1 MKIRPLLI
9 LVEFGLITAPL
20 AWWWTQGGLESYY
33 ELFKRLAFPLLQE
46 LGVGHISPGLVRDR
60 LAGFI
65 PFLGLMLVTPQMPL
79 KRRLG
84 GLGLGFVVIFF
95 GHVALSYWAWASFGR
110 DGASAGSMAR
120 YFPALVI
127 NDAVPIILWAIFAN
141 RFLLDQLL
149 KVIPS
154 SRLAPM
160 VVSSEEGTEPHDPI
174 PESLDPAHPGDA
186 KNREAGQRGD
196 GDD

>member
-1 MKIRPLLI
+1 VKIRPLLI

-65 PFLGLMLVTPQMPL
+65 PFVALMLVTPQMPL

-84 GLGLGFVVIFF
+84 GLGLGIVVIFF

-110 DGASAGSMAR
+110 TGVSADSMAR
-120 YFPALVI
+120 YFPALII
-127 NDAVPIILWAIFAN
+127 NDAVPFILWAFFAN
-141 RFLLDQLL
+141 RFLLDRLQ

-160 VVSSEEGTEPHDPI
+160 VVPSEEGAEPRDPI
-174 PESLDPAHPGDA
+174 PESPAPGHSGDA
-186 KNREAGQRGD
+186 QNGEAGERDDVD
-196 GDD
+196 G